1 MSIPSNFQSTIQD
14 FINDLDTTFPEYK
27 HLWQQWSNCDDNK
40 IDELFQYCLTIYPER
55 FFDIL
60 YQNND
65 IFRNIDSISIEE
77 DIDIVNT
84 QFFPNVEFKTLFNCD
99 GVSDNTK
106 NTMWKYLQL
115 VLFIVVGSSKDKN
128 VFGDTAN
135 IFEGIDENELSD
147 KLKET
152 MDDMGS
158 FFQNMGIDMENL
170 ESNIPTSSSES
181 FENSESSENNS
192 NSESKLPDFSNIPNF
207 EHFQEHL
214 KGMFDGK
221 IGTLAKELAEEISGD
236 FQNILGDFDENIDDK
251 NPPSAQD
258 IIKKIM
264 KNPKK
269 MMNLIKTIGDKI
281 KNKMESGDISKDE
294 LMGEASELLSK
305 MKEMGG
311 EGQMKDILKKFAG
324 GMGKNARMDMSAL
337 HRMAKSEGMRDRM
350 RKKMEAKK
358 NYTLEKNENNESV
371 FKLTDEEIQEKSI
384 IQKKNDDDLIAM
396 FDNNSQEQTKKNK
409 KKKKKKN

>member
-158 FFQNMGIDMENL
+158 FFQNMD
-170 ESNIPTSSSES
+170 
-181 FENSESSENNS
+181 
-192 NSESKLPDFSNIPNF
+192 
-207 EHFQEHL
+207 L
-214 KGMFDGK
+214 K
-221 IGTLAKELAEEISGD
+221 
-236 FQNILGDFDENIDDK
+236 
-251 NPPSAQD
+251 
-258 IIKKIM
+258 
-264 KNPKK
+264 
-269 MMNLIKTIGDKI
+269 
-281 KNKMESGDISKDE
+281 
-294 LMGEASELLSK
+294 
-305 MKEMGG
+305 
-311 EGQMKDILKKFAG
+311 
-324 GMGKNARMDMSAL
+324 
-337 HRMAKSEGMRDRM
+337 
-350 RKKMEAKK
+350 
-358 NYTLEKNENNESV
+358 
-371 FKLTDEEIQEKSI
+371 
-384 IQKKNDDDLIAM
+384 
-396 FDNNSQEQTKKNK
+396 
-409 KKKKKKN
+409 

>member
-27 HLWQQWSNCDDNK
+27 HLWKKWSNCDDDTIN
-40 IDELFQYCLTIYPER
+40 ELFQYCLTIYPER

-181 FENSESSENNS
+181 FENNESSENDS

-207 EHFQEHL
+207 ENFQEHL

-236 FQNILGDFDENIDDK
+236 FQNILGDFDENTNDK

-337 HRMAKSEGMRDRM
+337 HRMAKSEGMRNRM

-358 NYTLEKNENNESV
+358 NYTLEKNSNNESV

-396 FDNNSQEQTKKNK
+396 FNNDSQEQPKKNK
-409 KKKKKKN
+409 KKKKKN